1 MTRVLIATADG
12 ALRNALKLILRQ
24 RLPMSVVGESA
35 TKADLHASLAQL
47 QPDLLLVDRALPE
60 FRYPA
65 EFASYQAL
73 APHAHIVALS
83 VAVEEIAGVLS
94 AGAHACL
101 ASGASPEHLLGMLRQ
116 FV

>member
-35 TKADLHASLAQL
+35 TKADLDASLPQL
-47 QPDLLLVDRALPE
+47 RPDLLLVDWALPE
-60 FRYPA
+60 FRDPA
-65 EFASYQAL
+65 ELASYRAL
-73 APHAHIVALS
+73 APHTHIVALS

-101 ASGASPEHLLGMLRQ
+101 ANGASPEHLIGMLRQ
-116 FV
+116 FA